1 MFSESGRYR
10 VSPIVT
16 ALIATGEAWFDGGQ
30 LYLRDLNEINCP
42 CSSPDEVGIWEVQ
55 GVPGE
60 YLSLTVIDEPCRM
73 RRVYERQYS
82 PSAAP

>member
-30 LYLRDLNEINCP
+30 LYLRELTDIMGCP
-42 CSSPDEVGIWEVQ
+42 PDQVGIWEVQ

-60 YLSLTVIDEPCRM
+60 YLSLTVIDEPCNI
-73 RRVYERQYS
+73 RRSVLGRRYYL
-82 PSAAP
+82 SAAP